1 MIKKLARFVGQYK
14 KNAILGP
21 LFLLGEVFMDIFQP
35 FVVAS
40 LIDKGIQ
47 AQNTAAIF
55 RYGALMLG
63 CALMSLFLGAMS
75 GVHSSIATT
84 GFAANVRDALFK
96 KIQTFSFKNID
107 KFSTAS
113 LVTRT
118 TTDVNNVQMGFMQ
131 ILRIATRTPA
141 MLVLSMTMCFI
152 ISPKLSTIFLIA
164 VAVVGSVMPM
174 IGRLAGKTFS
184 SVFQRYDT
192 INARVEENVTGA
204 RVVKA
209 FVRQD
214 YESEKYAKATHD
226 LRSKF
231 VKAEMVVAMNMP
243 VMTLVI
249 NSCTIALS
257 WFGARMVVLSGG
269 TALTTGQ
276 LTSMFSYTMQILM
289 SMMMLNMIFVMM
301 SMAGASAKRIIEVLE
316 EEPDIKNGPD
326 PLMTVEDGSI
336 DFNDVTF
343 RYSETSD
350 DPVLRNID
358 LHIRSG
364 ETVGLIG
371 GTGSGKSTLVSLI
384 SRLYDA
390 ESGSVCV
397 GGRDVRDYDVEVV
410 RNAVSVV
417 LQKNVL
423 FSGTV
428 LSNLRWGKPDAT
440 EEECREACRLACADE
455 FIEKMPDG
463 YDSSVEQ
470 GGANFSGGQK
480 QRLCIARALL
490 KKPKV
495 LILDDSTSAVDTA
508 TDAKI
513 RRAFREVI
521 PETTKII
528 IAQRIASVQDA
539 DRIIVL
545 DDGRVVGFDSHENL
559 LKTNEIYREIYETQ
573 TKGGGDFD
581 EPDA

>member
-55 RYGALMLG
+55 KYGALMLG

-164 VAVVGSVMPM
+164 
-174 IGRLAGKTFS
+174 RDLDGKTFS

-214 YESEKYAKATHD
+214 YESEKYARATHD

-350 DPVLRNID
+350 DPVLRDID

-463 YDSSVEQ
+463 YDSRVEQ

>member
-21 LFLLGEVFMDIFQP
+21 LLLLGEVFMDILQP

-47 AQNTAAIF
+47 AQDMGAVYK
-55 RYGALMLG
+55 YGALMLG
-63 CALMSLFLGAMS
+63 CAMLSLFFGAMS
-75 GVHSSIATT
+75 GVQSSIATT
-84 GFAANVRDALFK
+84 GFAANVRDAMFK

-131 ILRIATRTPA
+131 ILRVATRTPA
-141 MLVLSMTMCFI
+141 MLVLSLIMCFV
-152 ISPKLSTIFLIA
+152 ISPRLSTIFLVA
-164 VAVVGSVMPM
+164 VAIVGTVMPS

-184 SVFQRYDT
+184 SVFQRYDA
-192 INARVEENVTGA
+192 INARVEENVAGA

-209 FVRQD
+209 FVRED
-214 YESEKYAKATHD
+214 YETEKYAVATHD

-231 VKAEMVVAMNMP
+231 VKAEMIVAMNMP

-249 NSCTIALS
+249 NGCTIALS
-257 WFGARMVVLSGG
+257 WFGARMVVQSGG
-269 TALTTGQ
+269 TLLTTGQ

-289 SMMMLNMIFVMM
+289 SMMMLNMIFVML

-316 EEPDIKNGPD
+316 EEPDIKNGED
-326 PLMTVEDGSI
+326 PVMTVEDGSI
-336 DFNDVTF
+336 DFDGVTF
-343 RYSETSD
+343 RYSDTSD
-350 DPVLRNID
+350 DPVLKDIE

-371 GTGSGKSTLVSLI
+371 GTGSGKSSLVSLI
-384 SRLYDA
+384 SRLYDV
-390 ESGSVCV
+390 ESGAVRV
-397 GGRDVRDYDVEVV
+397 GGRDVRDYDVEVI
-410 RNAVSVV
+410 RDAVSVV

-423 FSGTV
+423 FSGTIY
-428 LSNLRWGKPDAT
+428 SNLRWGKEDAT

-463 YDSSVEQ
+463 YNSRVEQ

-490 KKPKV
+490 KNPKI

-521 PETTKII
+521 PDTTKII

-559 LKTNEIYREIYETQ
+559 LKTNPIYQEIYETQ

>member
-1 MIKKLARFVGQYK
+1 MIKKLARYVGQYK

-21 LFLLGEVFMDIFQP
+21 LLLLGEVFMDILQP

-47 AQNTAAIF
+47 AQNMSAVF
-55 RYGALMLG
+55 KYGGLMLG
-63 CALMSLFLGAMS
+63 CAMLSLFFGAMS
-75 GVHSSIATT
+75 GIQSSLATT
-84 GFAANVRDALFK
+84 GFAANLRDAIFK
-96 KIQTFSFKNID
+96 KIQTYSFKNID

-118 TTDVNNVQMGFMQ
+118 TTDVNNVQMAFMQ
-131 ILRIATRTPA
+131 ILRVATRTPA
-141 MLVLSMTMCFI
+141 MLVLSMVMCFV
-152 ISPKLSTIFLIA
+152 ISPRLSTIFLIA
-164 VAVVGSVMPM
+164 VVIVGTVMPT
-174 IGRLAGKTFS
+174 IGRFAGKAFS

-192 INARVEENVTGA
+192 INSRVEENVTGA

-209 FVRQD
+209 FVRED
-214 YESEKYAKATHD
+214 YETEKYAVATHD
-226 LRSKF
+226 LRSRF
-231 VKAEMVVAMNMP
+231 VKAEMIVALNMP
-243 VMTLVI
+243 VMTVVI
-249 NSCTIALS
+249 NCCTIALS
-257 WFGARMVVLSGG
+257 WFGAKMVVQSGG
-269 TALTTGQ
+269 TLLTTGQ
-276 LTSMFSYTMQILM
+276 LTSMFSYVMQILM

-301 SMAGASAKRIIEVLE
+301 SMSAASAKRIVEVLD
-316 EEPDIKNGPD
+316 EEPDIKNPED
-326 PLMTVEDGSI
+326 PVMSVENGSV
-336 DFNDVTF
+336 DFDNVTF

-350 DPVLRNID
+350 DPVLKNID

-364 ETVGLIG
+364 ETIGLIG
-371 GTGSGKSTLVSLI
+371 GTGSGKSSLVSLI
-384 SRLYDA
+384 SRLYDV
-390 ESGSVCV
+390 ESGSVRV
-397 GGRDVRDYDVEVV
+397 GGHDVRDYDIEVI
-410 RNAVSVV
+410 RDTVSVV

-428 LSNLRWGKPDAT
+428 YSNLRWGNAEAT
-440 EEECREACRLACADE
+440 DEECREACRLACADE

-463 YDSSVEQ
+463 YDSRVEQ
-470 GGANFSGGQK
+470 GGANFSGGQR

-539 DRIIVL
+539 DRIIVM
-545 DDGRVVGFDSHENL
+545 DDGTVSGFGSHEEL
-559 LKTNEIYREIYETQ
+559 LKTNTIYQEIYETQ